1 MRYQYKDLTGTY
13 LQNTSQECHRI
24 TFHSILEICAV
35 PYAQLLHPR
44 VSWPV
49 PDWELELLLDNI
61 DESNFFHKRFG
72 MVPHSK
78 VFAQNLAGLSY
89 Q

>member
-1 MRYQYKDLTGTY
+1 
-13 LQNTSQECHRI
+13 
-24 TFHSILEICAV
+24 V
-35 PYAQLLHPR
+35 PFHPR
-44 VSWPV
+44 VGWPF
-49 PDWELELLLDNI
+49 PDWELEFLLDNI
-61 DESNFFHKRFG
+61 DESSFFHKLFG